1 MSKVIRKFR
10 QQKKKERAGVK
21 QIDLKYP
28 KVKDTKEMTL
38 VELKHL
44 RGKGAPMAI
53 VEIEGKKYKIC
64 ATEGTSVGQKFT
76 IGLEGQVQEGN
87 IMQLKNIPE
96 GFAVHSVEHEFNDG
110 GNVAMTAG
118 CYCSVENHRKESGQT
133 VLKMPSGKK
142 RVFPNT
148 VRAVVGVVSG
158 AGIKDKPLLKA
169 GTTHYLKRSRGQLF
183 PRVRG
188 VAMNPVDHGHGG
200 GNHQHIGFSSTVSK
214 RAPLAQQVGLVGA
227 RSTGRRTG
235 NKAK

>member
-10 QQKKKERAGVK
+10 QQKKKERSNVK
-21 QIDLKYP
+21 KLNLNYP
-28 KVKDTKEMTL
+28 KVKGTTEMTL
-38 VELKHL
+38 VELKHQ
-44 RGKGAPMAI
+44 RGKGAPVAI
-53 VEIEGKKYKIC
+53 VEIEGNNYSIC

-76 IGLEGQVQEGN
+76 IGNEGIVKEGN

-96 GFAVHSVEHEFNDG
+96 GYAVHSVEYEQNNG

-118 CYCSVENHRKESGQT
+118 CYCSIENHRKESGQT

-142 RVFPNT
+142 KVFPNT

-158 AGIKDKPLLKA
+158 AGICEKPLLKA

-227 RSTGRRTG
+227 RSTGRKTG